1 MAKIIEILKCRIKY
15 LDETIKLY
23 DKSHGD
29 NVAELAK
36 HLLLLKINFESIYKL
51 SFEKF
56 KIMYLLENVDETNIK
71 SAIIDTIESIEISLH
86 TNTIRHSSHEITN
99 LISIWEL
106 EVNIDFQKYL
116 KNLIRHY

>member
-1 MAKIIEILKCRIKY
+1 MAKIVEILKYRIKY
-15 LDETIKLY
+15 IDDAIALY

-36 HLLLLKINFESIYKL
+36 HLLSLKNNFETIYKL
-51 SFEKF
+51 YFEKL
-56 KIMYLLENVDETNIK
+56 KITYLLEEVDETKIK

-86 TNTIRHSSHEITN
+86 ANTIRHSSHEITN
-99 LISIWEL
+99 LTSIWEL

-116 KNLIRHY
+116 KKLIGRD